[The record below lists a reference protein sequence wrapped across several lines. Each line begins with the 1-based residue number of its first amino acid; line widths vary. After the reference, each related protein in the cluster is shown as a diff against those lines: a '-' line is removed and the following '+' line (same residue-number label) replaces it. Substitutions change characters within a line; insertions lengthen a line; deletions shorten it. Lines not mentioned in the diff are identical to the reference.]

1 MHLSVVKPHCSP
13 AAIAA
18 AVAPANAAPAPQL
31 LRLPAVEAR
40 TGLKK
45 STIYAAI
52 RAGTFPQPVMVGARS
67 VAWRAAEVDAWCESR
82 PTKEGGA
89 A

>member
-1 MHLSVVKPHCSP
+1 MHL
-13 AAIAA
+13 A
-18 AVAPANAAPAPQL
+18 AVTHEPQPRASLAPRL
-31 LRLPAVEAR
+31 LRLPDVEAR
-40 TGLKK
+40 TALKK
-45 STIYAAI
+45 SAIYAAM

-82 PTKEGGA
+82 PTKRAVA